1 VQPHGQ
7 THTTSDLRD
16 PSLRSLAHE
25 GSRHVDDAFVREH
38 QLFVRRCLLR
48 FGIAGADVDDAAQ
61 DVFVV
66 ALRHTG
72 PFDVQRSAR
81 PWLYTVALNVAR
93 NLRRKHQRVETPMAE
108 PPEVHVPPPQE
119 RSLHAHEARSLVHRA
134 LDELPP
140 AQRDVVLLHRLEGWP
155 MELVAETVGCPV
167 ATAHS
172 RLRLGSARLDRAVR
186 KHALRARCAALLAAF
201 LGAFA
206 SPPAAAAATVAVV
219 LVVVGAVVVTPRSA
233 PPADEEPPSRRPL
246 GTARAGTPASAPTR
260 LEDTRPELPANAR
273 QDPLPAE
280 PPSRAVTR
288 PRGAVASVPAAP
300 PVVLPT
306 TPVVV
311 SVPAVPQTAPEP
323 PEDPLVAETRMLARA
338 RALVTTSPA
347 GARQALDAYDAR
359 FPQGQLH
366 RERAAIEGAL
376 ARAAQRTP

>member
-1 VQPHGQ
+1 MA
-7 THTTSDLRD
+7 R
-16 PSLRSLAHE
+16 E
-25 GSRHVDDAFVREH
+25 GSPHVDDDFVREH

-48 FGIAGADVDDAAQ
+48 FGIAGADLDDAAQ

-93 NLRRKHQRVETPMAE
+93 NLRRKHQRVELPMAE
-108 PPEVHVPPPQE
+108 PPEVHVPPQQE
-119 RSLHAHEARSLVHRA
+119 RGLHAHEARSLVHRA

-219 LVVVGAVVVTPRSA
+219 LVVVGAVVVAPHSA

-246 GTARAGTPASAPTR
+246 GTARAGTPASAPTL
-260 LEDTRPELPANAR
+260 LEDTRPELPADAR
-273 QDPLPAE
+273 QDPLAAE

-300 PVVLPT
+300 PW
-306 TPVVV
+306 
-311 SVPAVPQTAPEP
+311 SSP
-323 PEDPLVAETRMLARA
+323 PRQ
-338 RALVTTSPA
+338 SP
-347 GARQALDAYDAR
+347 
-359 FPQGQLH
+359 
-366 RERAAIEGAL
+366 
-376 ARAAQRTP
+376 

>member
-1 VQPHGQ
+1 VQAHGH
-7 THTTSDLRD
+7 THTTSDPRD
-16 PSLRSLAHE
+16 PSLRTLAHE

-48 FGIAGADVDDAAQ
+48 FGIAGADLDDATQ

-66 ALRHTG
+66 AMRHTG

-93 NLRRKHQRVETPMAE
+93 NLRRKHQRAETLMAE
-108 PPEVHVPPPQE
+108 PPEVHVAPQQE

-155 MELVAETVGCPV
+155 MDLVAETVGCPV

-186 KHALRARCAALLAAF
+186 KHALRARCAALLAAL

-206 SPPAAAAATVAVV
+206 SPPVAAAATVAVV

-233 PPADEEPPSRRPL
+233 PRAHEPPPAARPL
-246 GTARAGTPASAPTR
+246 VGARAVTPASQPAR
-260 LEDTRPELPANAR
+260 LEDTLPG
-273 QDPLPAE
+273 PPAE
-280 PPSRAVTR
+280 ALVDPVPAQQPSMPTTR
-288 PRGAVASVPAAP
+288 PRGAAVRELATP
-300 PVVLPT
+300 PVVAPSA
-306 TPVVV
+306 PAVV
-311 SVPAVPQTAPEP
+311 SAAAVAQASEP

-338 RALVTTSPA
+338 RALVSTSPTA
-347 GARQALDAYDAR
+347 ARQALEAYDAR
-359 FPQGQLH
+359 FPDGQLH
-366 RERAAIEGAL
+366 RERAAIESAL
-376 ARAAQRTP
+376 ARPQQRTP

>member
-1 VQPHGQ
+1 MQPHGQ

-155 MELVAETVGCPV
+155 MEMVAETVGCPV

-201 LGAFA
+201 L
-206 SPPAAAAATVAVV
+206 V
-219 LVVVGAVVVTPRSA
+219 
-233 PPADEEPPSRRPL
+233 PSRPRLPRRPPRWRWCSWSWGPWWSRRGSRPPL
-246 GTARAGTPASAPTR
+246 MRSLLRGGPSGRRERGR
-260 LEDTRPELPANAR
+260 L
-273 QDPLPAE
+273 
-280 PPSRAVTR
+280 PPR
-288 PRGAVASVPAAP
+288 PRGSRTRAPNCPRMPART
-300 PVVLPT
+300 L
-306 TPVVV
+306 
-311 SVPAVPQTAPEP
+311 SQ
-323 PEDPLVAETRMLARA
+323 LSR
-338 RALVTTSPA
+338 PA
-347 GARQALDAYDAR
+347 GRSPGRAERLPACLPLPPWSSPPRQSS
-359 FPQGQLH
+359 
-366 RERAAIEGAL
+366 
-376 ARAAQRTP
+376 